1 MKVIVAGSRSIT
13 DKQTVYSAIKDS
25 GFDVSEVVSGNAN
38 GVDKLGEQ
46 WAVEHGIKVTVFK
59 PQWNLFGKQA
69 GSVRNTEMARYA
81 DALIAVWDGK
91 SNGTRD
97 MIRKAS
103 MLNLLIYK
111 EII

>member
-25 GFDVSEVVSGNAN
+25 GFDITEVVSGNAN

-59 PQWNLFGKQA
+59 PQWDLFGKQA

-81 DALIAVWDGK
+81 DALIAVWNGK

-97 MIRKAS
+97 MIRKAEGNG
-103 MLNLLIYK
+103 LPVYK
-111 EII
+111 VII